1 MTKRA
6 LSMMLPAV
14 LSLGIILSGCGSDD
28 ASSSNNAAAPGAAGD
43 KVAGEITVWGHPYV
57 GDDKKEQL
65 KAFWNETIAAFK
77 QKYPD
82 VKVNYEEI
90 PWKNREQKILTA
102 LAAGSG
108 PDVFYQLP
116 DQIPQFA
123 GNNALEPLD
132 AYAKDIHTDDFSK
145 GALAGATYQ
154 GKLYALPILQEVQ
167 TLIYN
172 PDVIK
177 AIGEDPAKLPTT
189 WDEFDRWAE
198 KAKAKGY
205 YARNFEGGAGC
216 CNATLYP
223 LLWQSGSNVTDDGGS
238 IILNNDK
245 GVQAFE
251 YVKKMYDNGWIPKD
265 SVSNDNQFPEFLSG
279 KMLAVWG
286 QGSTLATL
294 KAQKKPY
301 VIGPP
306 LKKEKQASFGTVGM
320 FVVSKTSKNKAAA
333 VEFAKFL
340 TNTDTAKAF
349 NKLTGYLPVRKSA
362 GDIYNDDQDMKEFMK
377 YADLTIPGISHP
389 AARGFMPKIQAEIG
403 AMLEGKKTPKQ
414 AAEAA
419 AEALKLDAKK

>member
-1 MTKRA
+1 MTKRV
-6 LSMMLPAV
+6 LSMMLPAA
-14 LSLGIILSGCGSDD
+14 LSLGILLSGCGSD
-28 ASSSNNAAAPGAAGD
+28 SGSPNNAAAPGGAGD
-43 KVAGEITVWGHPYV
+43 KVAGEITIWGHPYV
-57 GDDKKEQL
+57 SDNKKEQL
-65 KAFWNETIAAFK
+65 KAFWNDTIAAFK

-90 PWKNREQKILTA
+90 PWKGRGQKILTA

-116 DQIPQFA
+116 DQVPQFA
-123 GNNALEPLD
+123 GNQALEPLD
-132 AYAKDIHTDDFSK
+132 AYVKDINTDDFSK

-172 PDVIK
+172 PDLIK

-198 KAKAKGY
+198 KAKAKGL

-223 LLWQSGSNVTDDGGS
+223 LLWQSGGNVLDDGGS
-238 IILNNDK
+238 MILNNDK
-245 GVQAFE
+245 GVQVF
-251 YVKKMYDNGWIPKD
+251 DNGWIPKD
-265 SVSNDNQFPEFLSG
+265 SISSDDQFPEFLSG

-286 QGSTLATL
+286 QGSTLTTL

-320 FVVSKTSKNKAAA
+320 FVVSKASKNKAAA

-362 GDIYNDDQDMKEFMK
+362 GDIYNDDQDMKEFM
-377 YADLTIPGISHP
+377 
-389 AARGFMPKIQAEIG
+389 
-403 AMLEGKKTPKQ
+403 
-414 AAEAA
+414 
-419 AEALKLDAKK
+419 